1 MPHLTAV
8 QEPQD
13 AAVEAWAHIAHAAT
27 RALAV
32 PGLDPADREGLAAV
46 RASASKITGMPI
58 VETVDQG
65 ENAAMLRISA
75 CLASEVPYIEEMHWR
90 HAIETLAEGLKNTAS
105 RNTRMRGV

>member
-8 QEPQD
+8 HEHRD
-13 AAVEAWAHIAHAAT
+13 AVVEAWAHIAHAAT

-32 PGLDPADREGLAAV
+32 PGLDTADRDDLVAV

-65 ENAAMLRISA
+65 ETAAMLRISA

-90 HAIETLAEGLKNTAS
+90 HAIETLAEGLQASAS
-105 RNTRMRGV
+105 RNARMRGV